1 VLRVRR
7 RPSFGATLL
16 RPRRCDLTKNG
27 MLTANGLAL
36 TNAYMA
42 GPQGER
48 LIEANGSFNFLHY
61 NVFWEGKLLGTF
73 AGTTAVQ
80 TNWHFALN
88 DWLGTKRVT
97 TTSTGANWTSSFSG
111 PFGDFQ
117 SQTGTG
123 SDPSEEHFTSKPRDT
138 NSGLDYFGARYYN
151 SNMGRWMSPDW
162 VVKATPVPYAKL
174 DNPQSLNLYSYVGN
188 NPLSGTDPSGHS
200 CDDPALCAAIRDAV
214 ANGGSIQDGWAA
226 YGAAQQQGG
235 AYVSEA
241 TKMQSGA
248 AIPGT
253 LPVDL
258 AMGGFGLGKLFGG
271 LLDELAGG
279 VSSLFSGGAETA
291 DEIAAETPEINMG
304 RQGKHIPGDNNFIPG
319 RSELTADPAELVK
332 HAGSGEPVGNVPRGM
347 PGFKER
353 VDFGEVIGNYVDSSG
368 AKTPT
373 TKGTGPAPALRQ
385 CIWWPSTSTQYF
397 SIWMRPK
404 EFNIQ
409 CANAMM
415 TPYLK
420 NPELHAILAAQVK
433 SWLQI
438 CCCRD
443 GMCLTA

>member
-1 VLRVRR
+1 VESHICQNRAEGTYGYVYAANG
-7 RPSFGATLL
+7 PLL
-16 RPRRCDLTKNG
+16 GKGNLTCFTCDVTKNG
-27 MLTANGLAL
+27 MLTANGLVL

-48 LIEANGSFNFLHY
+48 LIETNGSFNMPHY
-61 NVFWEGKLLGTF
+61 NVFWEGKLLGSF
-73 AGTTAVQ
+73 SGSSAIQ

-97 TTSTGANWTSSFSG
+97 TTSAGVNWTSIFSG
-111 PFGDFQ
+111 PFGDYQ
-117 SQTGTG
+117 SQSGPGT
-123 SDPSEEHFTSKPRDT
+123 DPSEEHFTGKVRDA
-138 NSGLDYFGARYYN
+138 NSNLDYFGARYYN
-151 SNMGRWMSPDW
+151 SNLGRFMSPDW
-162 VVKATPVPYAKL
+162 SKNPQGVPYAAFT
-174 DNPQSLNLYSYVGN
+174 NPQTLNLYGYVQN
-188 NPLSGTDPSGHS
+188 NPLSTTDPSGHS

-214 ANGGSIQDGWAA
+214 ANGWSIQDGWAA
-226 YGAAQQQGG
+226 YGAAQQRGG

-253 LPVDL
+253 LPVDIV
-258 AMGGFGLGKLFGG
+258 MGGFGLGKLFGG

-319 RSELTADPAELVK
+319 RSELTADPAGLVK
-332 HAGSGEPVGNVPRGM
+332 QAGTGEPVGNVPRGM

-373 TKGTGPAPALRQ
+373 TKGMIVYGKDGVHIYPV
-385 CIWWPSTSTQYF
+385 
-397 SIWMRPK
+397 RP
-404 EFNIQ
+404 
-409 CANAMM
+409 
-415 TPYLK
+415 
-420 NPELHAILAAQVK
+420 
-433 SWLQI
+433 
-438 CCCRD
+438 
-443 GMCLTA
+443 